1 MVGVVGDIE
10 LDDFFFLALFVFFHE
25 REDQAAVGGVCS
37 LHLEFLFAAVHDGLP
52 FAALAAG
59 HDKLDAVALLP
70 TRRVEGAGAHQHANH
85 VESAILAGIS
95 ISGGGVLVALV
106 AHLDLALSVGVGI
119 PYFFLA
125 IGFSLERTFFVI
137 LRHEVEAGISG
148 ECVAHLEDFVGP
160 FGASGNEV
168 GFVGWLSFVCG
179 AGDIHRSRARL
190 YPNELPI
197 KIEVVDECFAT
208 IERRIFRRALRL
220 GLQTADEGEEEEEK
234 DFLHNLLGFSF
245 DWGGANGNFN
255 NRAV

>member
-1 MVGVVGDIE
+1 MVGVVGDVE
-10 LDDFFFLALFVFFHE
+10 LDYLLFLALFVFFHE
-25 REDQAAVGGVCS
+25 GEDQAAIGGVCS
-37 LHLEFLFAAVHDGLP
+37 LHLEFLLTAVHDGLP

-59 HDKLDAVALLP
+59 HDKLNAVALLP

-95 ISGGGVLVALV
+95 IDGGGVLVALIT
-106 AHLDLALSVGVGI
+106 HLNLALAAWVTV
-119 PYFFLA
+119 PYVFSA
-125 IGFSLERTFFVI
+125 IGFALKGAFFVI

-148 ECVAHLEDFVGP
+148 EGVAHLEDVVGP
-160 FGASGNEV
+160 LGAAGDEV
-168 GFVGWLSFVCG
+168 GFVGWLTIVGG

-190 YPNELPI
+190 QPNKLPI
-197 KIEVVDECFAT
+197 EIEVVDECFAT

-245 DWGGANGNFN
+245 GWGGANGNFN